1 MIQGENMFNNTKVA
15 KAIRLAMFIGASSAV
30 AMPAYAEV
38 AQSQDDEE
46 IIEVTGSRIA
56 RSELSQPTPVIT
68 LEAKDIQK
76 FGTPDLGAILGELPA
91 IGSTDTLIGN
101 NNSNAYAG
109 TSSADLRRL
118 GSNRTLVLVNG
129 KRHVA
134 GNPGEQT
141 VDLSTIP
148 AALIERVEVI
158 TGGASAVYGS
168 DAVSGV
174 INVILKKDYEGFE
187 FNATGTKS
195 TEGVNE
201 RNHTFSILSGT
212 EFADGKGNVTFFTS
226 LERIGEVMSRDI
238 RQFENWGT
246 IINPEDGGEDD
257 GIPDKLRAPN
267 VGSEMI
273 HANGV
278 INPFGGAAGRWAFDE
293 AGNPMLQTERQYTNS
308 FAFGNFP
315 DGCQTCFYPEDYE
328 NFSPGVEK
336 INLASTLSYE
346 LTDDI
351 VFNSSFKYVRSNID
365 QQFQPSF
372 RFGNISINVEDNAF
386 IDPSLRQTLLDA
398 GQTTVSM
405 AKFFDELGNRS
416 ADNRRELF
424 RYTAGL
430 EGAFQVSETDF
441 NWELYY
447 VYGETTNTRITKN
460 DLIPDNLVAAVDS
473 VIDPATGQAACRSQ
487 VASAQGEDYE
497 DPAVANGS
505 DCVAFNPF
513 GQSSSQEAR
522 DFVSADVKREDE
534 ITQEFIGGSIVF
546 DTSEFL
552 ELQGGGIGIAAGF
565 EYREETSGS
574 ITDEFTKRG
583 FLAGAATPDSYGE
596 YDVTEFFIEASL
608 PLLSEVA
615 FAHELTLDAAFR
627 TADYSHAGTADA
639 WKVGVMYAPIEDL
652 RIRGTIGEAVRA
664 PNITEAFDPVS
675 PGFGRV
681 SDPCDADN
689 ISDDPDRAANCAAL
703 GIPAGFQAND
713 NVSVDTLSGGN
724 PDLVSEESESLTA
737 GIVWTPNYFEN
748 FSLTVDYYDIEIK
761 DAITFVSVQNV
772 ADNCVDATGGPDA
785 GFCGQIDR
793 NPTTHDIELVRSGY
807 LNAAALNTKGVEVQA
822 RYTTDL
828 ASFELPGEVK
838 MNLLVNK
845 LLELEEFE
853 FQNRPDEINVEDGE
867 VGDPTWQARFGVDY
881 ELDDLVVS
889 WSTRFI
895 DRSFTLDISPTGDT
909 AEDTSPAYIG
919 SIVTHDLAVSYQL
932 NDNVSFNAGIRN
944 IGDKL
949 APGYTANPIYDLV
962 GRRAFAGVRIAL

>member
-1 MIQGENMFNNTKVA
+1 MFHNSRVA
-15 KAIRLAMFIGASSAV
+15 KAVRLAMIIGASSAV
-30 AMPAYAEV
+30 AMPALA
-38 AQSQDDEE
+38 EE
-46 IIEVTGSRIA
+46 IQQNEEEEVIEVTGSRIA

-68 LEAKDIQK
+68 LDAKDIQK
-76 FGTPDLGAILGELPA
+76 FGSPDLGSILGELPA

-101 NNSNAYAG
+101 NGSNSLAG

-118 GSNRTLVLVNG
+118 GSSRTLVLVDG

-134 GNPGEQT
+134 GNPGEAT

-148 AALIERVEVI
+148 ASLIERVEVI

-174 INVILKKDYEGFE
+174 INVILKKDYDGFE
-187 FNATGTKS
+187 LNVTGTKS

-201 RNHTFSILSGT
+201 RNHTISILSGT
-212 EFADGKGNVTFFTS
+212 DFADGKGNVTFFTS
-226 LERIGEVMSRDI
+226 LERIGEVMANDI
-238 RQFENWGT
+238 RQYQNWGT
-246 IINPEDGGEDD
+246 IANPENGGEDD
-257 GIPDKLRAPN
+257 GISDRLRVPN
-267 VGSEMI
+267 VGSEFI

-278 INPFGGAAGRWAFDE
+278 INPFGGAAGRWVFDD
-293 AGNPMLQTERQYTNS
+293 AGNPLVQTDRQFTNS

-315 DGCQTCFYPEDYE
+315 DGCEYCFFTEDYE
-328 NFSPGVEK
+328 NYSPDVDK
-336 INLASTLSYE
+336 INVSSTLTYDI
-346 LTDDI
+346 TDNI
-351 VFNSSFKYVRSNID
+351 SFNSSVKYVRSDII

-372 RFGNISINVEDNAF
+372 RFGGISINVEENAF
-386 IDPSLRQTLLDA
+386 LDPTLRQTLLDA
-398 GQTTVSM
+398 GQTTVTM

-424 RYTAGL
+424 RYTAGFDGSF
-430 EGAFQVSETDF
+430 EVSETDF
-441 NWELYY
+441 DWELYY
-447 VYGETTNTRITKN
+447 VYGETTNTRNTLN
-460 DLIPDNLVAAVDS
+460 DLIPDNFVAALDS
-473 VIDPATGQAACRSQ
+473 VIDPETGEAVCRDDE
-487 VASAQGEDYE
+487 GIIGG
-497 DPAVANGS
+497 P
-505 DCVAFNPF
+505 CVAFNPF

-534 ITQEFIGGSIVF
+534 ITQEFIGGTIVF
-546 DTSEFL
+546 DTAEFL
-552 ELQGGGIGIAAGF
+552 SLQGGGIGVAAGF

-583 FLAGAATPDSYGE
+583 FLTSAATPDSYGE
-596 YDVTEFFIEASL
+596 YDVTEFFVEVSL

-639 WKVGVMYAPIEDL
+639 WKVGFMYAPIEDV
-652 RIRGTIGEAVRA
+652 RIRGTLGEAVRA

-689 ISDDPDRAANCAAL
+689 IPDDPDRAANCAAL

-713 NVSVDTLSGGN
+713 NVSVDTLAGGN
-724 PDLVSEESESLTA
+724 PDLESEESESLTA
-737 GIVWTPNYFEN
+737 GVVWTPSFAED
-748 FSLTVDYYDIEIK
+748 FSLTVDYYDIEIT

-772 ADNCVDATGGPDA
+772 ADNCVDATGGPDV
-785 GFCGQIDR
+785 GFCSQIDR
-793 NPTTHDIELVRSGY
+793 DPVTNDITLVRSGY
-807 LNAAALNTKGVEVQA
+807 LNAAKLTTKGVEAQV
-822 RYTTDL
+822 RYGTDL
-828 ASFELPGEVK
+828 SAFDLPGEVR

-845 LLELEEFE
+845 LLELEQFE

-867 VGDPTWQARFGVDY
+867 VGDPEWQVRFGADY

-889 WSTRFI
+889 WSSRLI

-909 AEDTSPAYIG
+909 AEDVNPAYIG
-919 SIVTHDLAVSYQL
+919 TVITHDISFAYTVS
-932 NDNVSFNAGIRN
+932 DNVSVNFGVRN
-944 IGDKL
+944 LTDKL

-962 GRRAFAGVRIAL
+962 GRRVFAGINVSL